1 MAITKLTRSKV
12 GIRSFRYLF
21 KENKGSDK
29 KRVLHYDTIGIIPGS
44 NEFMFSQFAKVW
56 KRADKLNW
64 MDREGAVFGKDGGP
78 AHDQAILTVT
88 SFSEEDFPRQPDG
101 DYTDEQ
107 ILMATDIVLETH
119 RRMGYKQVILV
130 AQCDGKGGFLHI
142 HSFSNAVDPVTNKTL
157 DKQYSNYNKFKAIS
171 DKVIQE
177 YGLVPVKI
185 NKANK
190 LSKAERDKR
199 AGRIPKDTVLFNE
212 VLKDKIY
219 SVLDGGVQS
228 REDFVTRLAAEGVEV
243 TITEHEN
250 GTEGI
255 LYVMFD
261 DTGDKKR
268 NRRRKGSKLGTDFM
282 LDHIDEVIE
291 ASKKSVFT
299 KEDERRLATLRSMR
313 DSVPAGPFHDSM
325 TAKYD
330 EEIKELKAKRDG
342 AKPKKVEPKKE
353 QVIEPKRE
361 EAAEPEIER
370 IRVRKPEE
378 RKGRRPED
386 EVHEVPD
393 VKPLNISVFN
403 REVKKVT
410 ETPWIFEDEED
421 IETAESTEQVVAP
434 EPEPEM
440 TEAERKKN
448 EMAARAKA
456 KFDRILDS
464 NELFYQPGGL
474 SAQKDDRSKEK

>member
-1 MAITKLTRSKV
+1 
-12 GIRSFRYLF
+12 
-21 KENKGSDK
+21 
-29 KRVLHYDTIGIIPGS
+29 
-44 NEFMFSQFAKVW
+44 
-56 KRADKLNW
+56 

-88 SFSEEDFPRQPDG
+88 SFSEEDFPRQPGG

-291 ASKKSVFT
+291 VSKKSVFT
-299 KEDERRLATLRSMR
+299 REDERRLATLRSMR

-330 EEIKELKAKRDG
+330 EEIKEFKAKRDG
-342 AKPKKVEPKKE
+342 AKIKPKKVEPKKE
-353 QVIEPKRE
+353 QVVETKRE
-361 EAAEPEIER
+361 ETVEPEIER
-370 IRVRKPEE
+370 RRVRKPEE

-393 VKPLNISVFN
+393 VKPLNISVFDK
-403 REVKKVT
+403 EVKKVT
-410 ETPWIFEDEED
+410 DLDWFFEDEEEA
-421 IETAESTEQVVAP
+421 IETDAPEVTEQVVAP

-440 TEAERKKN
+440 TEAERKKI

>member
-1 MAITKLTRSKV
+1 MKQK
-12 GIRSFRYLF
+12 
-21 KENKGSDK
+21 
-29 KRVLHYDTIGIIPGS
+29 
-44 NEFMFSQFAKVW
+44 
-56 KRADKLNW
+56 ADS
-64 MDREGAVFGKDGGP
+64 
-78 AHDQAILTVT
+78 TT
-88 SFSEEDFPRQPDG
+88 SYMS
-101 DYTDEQ
+101 
-107 ILMATDIVLETH
+107 
-119 RRMGYKQVILV
+119 ILV

-228 REDFVTRLAAEGVEV
+228 REDFVTRLSAEGVEV

-291 ASKKSVFT
+291 VSKKSVFT
-299 KEDERRLATLRSMR
+299 REDERMLGEQFAELLCFRFSESYPTAHLVWILRAPVS
-313 DSVPAGPFHDSM
+313 DVELGDFCAVP
-325 TAKYD
+325 
-330 EEIKELKAKRDG
+330 
-342 AKPKKVEPKKE
+342 
-353 QVIEPKRE
+353 
-361 EAAEPEIER
+361 
-370 IRVRKPEE
+370 
-378 RKGRRPED
+378 
-386 EVHEVPD
+386 
-393 VKPLNISVFN
+393 
-403 REVKKVT
+403 
-410 ETPWIFEDEED
+410 
-421 IETAESTEQVVAP
+421 
-434 EPEPEM
+434 
-440 TEAERKKN
+440 
-448 EMAARAKA
+448 
-456 KFDRILDS
+456 FD
-464 NELFYQPGGL
+464 
-474 SAQKDDRSKEK
+474 